1 MLSQL
6 ILYSSIVLELLL
18 VVRGFRERLT
28 SRYPAF
34 YCYIAFVLLQ
44 DPICFFVYKSV
55 HSLYTPVYWTAEF
68 LCVLVSCGIVFEI
81 YQVGL
86 AAYPG
91 TARMA
96 RKVLGLVFA
105 IALLKV
111 LVSDPRW
118 WMEASAKNV
127 EGTLRAVQGGAIIAL
142 VVLFLFYSVPLGRNL
157 RGITL
162 GYGLYICWSVICL
175 TFASSTVG
183 KTHVLLSY
191 LYPASY
197 PLLLLVW
204 LGYLWSYRDSPM
216 PQSAVHL
223 ALEYQQVAAVTQ
235 RRLHDARGQLAKV
248 VGS

>member
-18 VVRGFRERLT
+18 LLRGVRGRLT

-34 YCYIAFVLLQ
+34 YGYIAFVLIQ
-44 DPICFFVYKSV
+44 DPICFFVYKWF

-96 RKVLGLVFA
+96 RKVLGFVFA
-105 IALLKV
+105 IALVKV

-118 WMEASAKNV
+118 WVEASAKNV

-183 KTHVLLSY
+183 KTHALLSR

-197 PLLLLVW
+197 PLLLLAW
-204 LGYLWSYRDSPM
+204 LGYLWSYRNSPM
-216 PQSAVHL
+216 PQPAVL

>member
-1 MLSQL
+1 MLSEI
-6 ILYSSIVLELLL
+6 ILYSSMVLESLLL
-18 VVRGFRERLT
+18 LRGFRERLT

-34 YCYIAFVLLQ
+34 YCYIAFVLIQ
-44 DPICFFVYKSV
+44 DPICFFVYKWA

-68 LCVLVSCGIVFEI
+68 LCVLMSCGIVFEI
-81 YQVGL
+81 YQAGL
-86 AAYPG
+86 AGYPG

-96 RKVLGLVFA
+96 RKVLGLVFV

-127 EGTLRAVQGGAIIAL
+127 EGTLRAVQGAAIIAL

-183 KTHVLLSY
+183 KTHVLLGY

-197 PLLLLVW
+197 PLFLLVW
-204 LGYLWSYRDSPM
+204 LGYLWSYRDSPVARRVV
-216 PQSAVHL
+216 QL
-223 ALEYQQVAAVTQ
+223 DLEYQDVAAVTQ
-235 RRLHDARGQLAKV
+235 RRLQDARGQLAKV